1 MKIISDTH
9 AKTDKTDARKIA
21 DVLGMGSIPP
31 CHVASPDVR
40 DDRQAVRSGM
50 ALVQDRTRVINRTRS
65 LLHKYDV
72 ALDVS
77 KLYPAKGQRNLAEI
91 TLPRPADDKTLRQH
105 ARHMAFL
112 TTEIAATEEHI
123 RKRAAT
129 STYALKLMSLP
140 GVDAFAAMLPASEID
155 DIRRFDRPNNT
166 VSWAG
171 MCPAVSQSGDS
182 LYYGRMK
189 RGQPHG
195 QVGADTVG
203 VLQ

>member
-9 AKTDKTDARKIA
+9 TKTDKTDARKIA

-31 CHVASPDVR
+31 CHVASPDAR
-40 DDRQAVRSGM
+40 DDRQAVRSRM

-77 KLYPAKGQRNLAEI
+77 KLYPAKGQRNLAGI
-91 TLPRPADDKTLRQH
+91 TPPRHADDKTLRQH

-112 TTEIAATEEHI
+112 TTEENI

-129 STYALKLMSLP
+129 STYALKLMSLL

-171 MCPAVSQSGDS
+171 MCPTVSQSGDS